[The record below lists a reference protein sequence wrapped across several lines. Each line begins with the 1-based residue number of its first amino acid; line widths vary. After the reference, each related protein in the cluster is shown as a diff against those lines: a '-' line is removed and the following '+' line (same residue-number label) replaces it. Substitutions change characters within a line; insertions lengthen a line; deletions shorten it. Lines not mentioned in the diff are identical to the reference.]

1 MNDYKNYYGALPLCI
16 VPKTPSVT
24 EYCNRNI
31 LRNTYLH
38 AFLLFPAS
46 SLISNDTKPT
56 TQNYFDLTFV
66 SNFTITE
73 CKTNS
78 INTQIK
84 PFVPHLV
91 LVSSHLTCTRQVHK
105 QKHDYKHK
113 KMESLLCFSM
123 PMDARRSGLHV
134 VWLPKLQLL
143 VSMLLAF
150 ALCFK
155 ARLSAK
161 PLIRNDF
168 VFSCKWN
175 SLSQEWFYSKPRFE
189 REDLELEIDQL
200 L

>member
-46 SLISNDTKPT
+46 PLISNDTKPT
-56 TQNYFDLTFV
+56 KQNYFDLTLV

-91 LVSSHLTCTRQVHK
+91 LVSSHLTCTRQST
-105 QKHDYKHK
+105 Q
-113 KMESLLCFSM
+113 
-123 PMDARRSGLHV
+123 A
-134 VWLPKLQLL
+134 
-143 VSMLLAF
+143 
-150 ALCFK
+150 K
-155 ARLSAK
+155 ARLQAQENGK
-161 PLIRNDF
+161 FAF
-168 VFSCKWN
+168 VFLCLWMRVAPV
-175 SLSQEWFYSKPRFE
+175 YT
-189 REDLELEIDQL
+189 
-200 L
+200 

>member
-1 MNDYKNYYGALPLCI
+1 MRLEKNNAKIGERLYEQNTLIKHFFKMNDYKNYYGALPLCI

-46 SLISNDTKPT
+46 PLISNDNKPT

-66 SNFTITE
+66 SNLTITE

-113 KMESLLCFSM
+113 KMESLLLFFYAYGCASLRFTRSLTPKASVVGVHAPCF
-123 PMDARRSGLHV
+123 RSLF
-134 VWLPKLQLL
+134 Q
-143 VSMLLAF
+143 SE
-150 ALCFK
+150 
-155 ARLSAK
+155 AK
-161 PLIRNDF
+161 CEAVDT
-168 VFSCKWN
+168 K
-175 SLSQEWFYSKPRFE
+175 
-189 REDLELEIDQL
+189 
-200 L
+200 